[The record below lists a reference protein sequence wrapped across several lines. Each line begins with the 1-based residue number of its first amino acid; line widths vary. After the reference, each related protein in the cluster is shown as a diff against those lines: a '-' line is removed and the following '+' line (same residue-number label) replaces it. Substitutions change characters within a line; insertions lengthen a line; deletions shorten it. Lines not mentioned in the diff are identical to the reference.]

1 LSAGGDFINN
11 NFFKQMKSEV
21 YNMDCIKFMQ
31 TIPDKSINL
40 IICDGP
46 YFKIC
51 GKKFD
56 WAFKTMQ
63 EWIVWHALLRDEFE
77 RILADNGSLFVFG
90 DEKNIA
96 YLQIEFDKRFN
107 LLNNIVYKKSTSM
120 AMKGIDNSNMFAPVT
135 ERILFYDKGENKTG
149 LEMIKKIM
157 PNPFAE
163 YLREEFK
170 KAKIT
175 NREIASLFPSASGGL
190 TGCVSN
196 WLNGDN
202 IMTKEQYLKVRN
214 HLNNEGLR
222 KEYEY
227 LRKEYEYLRK
237 EYEGLRKEYEGLRKE
252 YEYLRKEYEY
262 LRRPFNNEF
271 RLTDVIDCKVQSSFH
286 PTTKDIV
293 VIEKL
298 IKTTTK
304 EGDLIF
310 SPFLGSGTDRIAA
323 HNTKRKIVCTEL
335 DKEYFDA
342 AEFRYQEHIKQ
353 LNLF

>member
-1 LSAGGDFINN
+1 MI
-11 NFFKQMKSEV
+11 SEV
-21 YNMDCIKFMQ
+21 FNEDVFETMKRIE
-31 TIPDKSINL
+31 TGSINL

-51 GKKFD
+51 GSFD

-63 EWIVWHALLRDEFE
+63 EWIDWHILLRDEFD
-77 RILADNGSLFVFG
+77 RIMADNGSLFIFG

-96 YLQIEFDKRFN
+96 YLQVEFDKKFN
-107 LLNNIVYKKSTSM
+107 LLNSIIYRKVN
-120 AMKGIDNSNMFAPVT
+120 AMSVKGLDGFNSFPPIT

-170 KAKIT
+170 KAGIA
-175 NREIASLFPSASGGL
+175 NREIAALFPSASGGL

-202 IMTKEQYLKVRN
+202 IMTKDQYLKIRQ
-214 HLNNEGLR
+214 HLNNEYLR
-222 KEYEY
+222 EEYED
-227 LRKEYEYLRK
+227 LREEYED
-237 EYEGLRKEYEGLRKE
+237 
-252 YEYLRKEYEY
+252 
-262 LRRPFNNEF
+262 LRRPFNNQF
-271 RLTDVIDCKVQSSFH
+271 RLTDVIDAKLKSSFH
-286 PTTKDIV
+286 PTTKDGA

-298 IKTTTK
+298 ILTTTK
-304 EGDLIF
+304 ENDLIF

-323 HNTKRKIVCTEL
+323 HNTKRQIISCEL
-335 DKEYFDA
+335 DKNYFDQ
-342 AEFRYQEHIKQ
+342 AEARYQEHIKQ
-353 LNLF
+353 LTLF

>member
-1 LSAGGDFINN
+1 ME
-11 NFFKQMKSEV
+11 MKSEF
-21 YNMDCIKFMQ
+21 YKEDCLEVMKRIK
-31 TIPDKSINL
+31 DKSINL

-63 EWIVWHALLRDEFE
+63 DWIDWHIILRDEFE
-77 RILADNGSLFVFG
+77 RILTDNGSLFVFG

-96 YLQIEFDKRFN
+96 YLQVEFDKKFN
-107 LLNNIVYKKSTSM
+107 LLNSLVYKKINALTI
-120 AMKGIDNSNMFAPVT
+120 KGMMDFNSFAPVT

-163 YLREEFK
+163 YLRGEFK
-170 KAKIT
+170 KAGIT

-202 IMTKEQYLKVRN
+202 IMTEKQYLKVRKY
-214 HLNNEGLR
+214 LNNVKKRIRGFKDNEYEDLR
-222 KEYEY
+222 KEYED
-227 LRKEYEYLRK
+227 LRKEYEDLRK
-237 EYEGLRKEYEGLRKE
+237 EYED
-252 YEYLRKEYEY
+252 

-286 PTTKDIV
+286 PTTKDIT

-298 IKTTTK
+298 IRTTTE

-323 HNTKRKIVCTEL
+323 HNTKRNIICCDL
-335 DKEYFDA
+335 DEEYA
-342 AEFRYQEHIKQ
+342 KKAEERYQEHIRQ
-353 LNLF
+353 DTLF